1 MDEGCFFIRLSS
13 LVPSAIGKTPGK
25 DGIEMDRNAFVR
37 QRAAWDCLRWFG
49 ETPRNEAEFFA
60 RMETMPDDDVVL
72 LKAFY
77 EITDDRELF
86 RTICT
91 FWNVQISRNKAG

>member
-1 MDEGCFFIRLSS
+1 M
-13 LVPSAIGKTPGK
+13 GKTSGK
-25 DGIEMDRNAFVR
+25 DGIEMDRNAFAR
-37 QRAAWDCLRWFG
+37 QRAAWDCLRWFD
-49 ETPRNEAEFFA
+49 ETLRTEAEFFA

-86 RTICT
+86 RMICA
-91 FWNVQISRNKAG
+91 FWNVQILRMKAG